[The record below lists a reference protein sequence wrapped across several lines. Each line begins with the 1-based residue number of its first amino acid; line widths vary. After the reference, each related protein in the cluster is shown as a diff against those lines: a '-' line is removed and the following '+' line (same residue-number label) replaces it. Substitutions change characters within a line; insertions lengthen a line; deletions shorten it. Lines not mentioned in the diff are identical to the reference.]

1 MKFEIDFPF
10 HSYTIR
16 DLVEFC
22 YGKHADVDT
31 AIPTELYRLIKEFT
45 GELNAHQFYVMDY
58 TDNKA
63 FGKLVNLKEKFF
75 ERVALLHEEQL
86 PKSFEDFKKR
96 KEAKVIPFRFWLDHD
111 KGMTKIL
118 VYSSDELSARQL
130 IMEAENCP
138 DSAIRL
144 RRA

>member
-10 HSYTIR
+10 QSYTIR

-22 YGKHADVDT
+22 YGKHANIDT
-31 AIPTELYRLIKEFT
+31 AIPMELYHQIREFT

-75 ERVALLHEEQL
+75 ERVARLHEEQL
-86 PKSFEDFKKR
+86 PKSFEEFKLR
-96 KEAKVIPFRFWLDHD
+96 KEGKVIPFRFWLDHD
-111 KGMTKIL
+111 RGRTKIL
-118 VYSSDELSARQL
+118 VYSTDEHSARQL
-130 IMEAENCP
+130 IMEAEGCP
-138 DSAIRL
+138 DSAIK